1 MQGSISWWQRSLL
14 AIGMVS
20 ILSGCA
26 IFSDGSK
33 INPPTPLEEFEAH
46 VTLDPL
52 WDAKIGRGNGKD
64 YIQIVPAITG
74 QAIFA
79 AEARGRVVSMDRRNG
94 NQIWKTDIGSDI
106 TGGVGAGEGLVL
118 VGTNDGEV
126 VVLSASDGSELWRRQ
141 LSSEVLAPPQ
151 VNSDIVLVQTMDDN
165 LHALSPGSGEPLW
178 VYDNSV
184 PVLTLRG
191 TSRPVL
197 LEDLVIAGFANG
209 KLLALDAKT
218 GQQLW
223 EYRVGIPTGDSEL
236 ERMVDV
242 DGDLAVADRTVF
254 AASYQ
259 GRVAAVDVNSGVI
272 RWDREVSSYL
282 GMSVGGEYLYVAND
296 EGHLMALD
304 RQTSNRVW
312 KQESLAYRQ
321 PTTPVAL
328 GPLVV
333 VGDAQGYLHLLL
345 SNTGTVVG
353 RTRIDSSGIR
363 SRPVV
368 LGDTIYVM
376 SNKGR
381 LTAYQLN

>member
-1 MQGSISWWQRSLL
+1 MQNSTSWWQRSLL
-14 AIGMVS
+14 AAGMALVV
-20 ILSGCA
+20 SGCS

-33 INPPTPLEEFEAH
+33 VNPPTPLEDFEAH
-46 VTLDPL
+46 VRLDVL
-52 WDAKIGRGNGKD
+52 WDTRVGRGNGDD
-64 YIQIVPAITG
+64 YIQLVPAITG

-79 AEARGRVVSMDRRNG
+79 AEARGRVIAMDRRSG
-94 NQIWKTDIGSDI
+94 ERIWKTDIDSQV
-106 TGGVGAGEGLVL
+106 TGGVGAGLGLVL
-118 VGTNDGEV
+118 LGTEDGEV
-126 VVLSASDGSELWRRQ
+126 VALSATDGSETWRRQ
-141 LSSEVLAPPQ
+141 LSSEVLTPPQ
-151 VNSDIVLVQTMDDN
+151 INAGIVLVQSMDDN
-165 LHALSPGSGEPLW
+165 LHALNPETGEILW

-191 TSRPVL
+191 TSRPL
-197 LEDLVIAGFANG
+197 LLDDLVVAGFANG
-209 KLLALDAKT
+209 KLLALDAKN

-242 DGDLAVADRTVF
+242 DGDLAYADRTVF

-259 GRVAAVDVNSGVI
+259 GRVAAVDVNSGVT

-282 GMSVGGEYLYVAND
+282 GMSVGGENLYVVDDA
-296 EGHLMALD
+296 GYLMALD
-304 RQTSNRVW
+304 RQTSNRIW
-312 KQESLAYRQ
+312 KQEGLAYRQ
-321 PTTPVAL
+321 LTMPVAL

-333 VGDAQGYLHLLL
+333 VGDAEGYLHLLL

-363 SRPVV
+363 SRPIVR
-368 LGDTIYVM
+368 GDTVYVM

>member
-1 MQGSISWWQRSLL
+1 MRSSITWWQRSLL
-14 AIGMVS
+14 AVS
-20 ILSGCA
+20 VAMLVSACS

-33 INPPTPLEEFEAH
+33 VNPPTPLEDFEQH
-46 VTLDPL
+46 VSLDVL
-52 WDAKIGRGNGKD
+52 WDTRVGRGNGDD

-79 AEARGRVVSMDRRNG
+79 AEARGRVVAMDRRNG
-94 NQIWKTDIGSDI
+94 ERIWKTDIGSEI
-106 TGGVGAGEGLVL
+106 TGGVGAGFGLVL
-118 VGTNDGEV
+118 LGTEDGEV
-126 VVLSASDGSELWRRQ
+126 VALSATDGSETWRRQ
-141 LSSEVLAPPQ
+141 LTSEVLAPPQ
-151 VNSDIVLVQTMDDN
+151 INQSIVLVQSMDDN
-165 LHALSPGSGEPLW
+165 LHALNPESGEIVW

-191 TSRPVL
+191 TSRPLL

-209 KLLALDAKT
+209 KLLALDAEN

-242 DGDLAVADRTVF
+242 DGDLAYADRTVF

-259 GRVAAVDVNSGVI
+259 GRVAAVDANSGVT

-282 GMSVGGEYLYVAND
+282 GMSIGGDYLYVAD
-296 EGHLMALD
+296 DAGYLMALD

-312 KQESLAYRQ
+312 KQEGLAYRQ
-321 PTTPVAL
+321 PTMPVAL
-328 GPLVV
+328 GPLVI
-333 VGDAQGYLHLLL
+333 VGDAEGFLHLLL

-363 SRPVV
+363 SRPIVR
-368 LGDTIYVM
+368 GDTVYVM

-381 LTAYQLN
+381 LAAYQLN